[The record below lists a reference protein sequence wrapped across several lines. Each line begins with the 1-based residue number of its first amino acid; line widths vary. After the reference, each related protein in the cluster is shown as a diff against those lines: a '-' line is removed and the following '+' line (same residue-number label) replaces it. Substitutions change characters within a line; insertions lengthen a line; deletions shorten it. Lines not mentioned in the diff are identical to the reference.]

1 MIIFVAVLALII
13 ICILLFFQIKK
24 NMNNLKLKKEY
35 GKIIQA
41 KVISWKAI
49 PGRPTRYAITVGYE
63 KDKKQ
68 EKKTLISS
76 GKFARKY
83 EFIRNIQIVFIPN
96 SDKVFLEEEDWKSQT
111 VMYFVFLIFVSVFL
125 LQLLLICIV
134 QILVPNIC
142 R

>member
-1 MIIFVAVLALII
+1 
-13 ICILLFFQIKK
+13 
-24 NMNNLKLKKEY
+24 MNNLKLKKEY